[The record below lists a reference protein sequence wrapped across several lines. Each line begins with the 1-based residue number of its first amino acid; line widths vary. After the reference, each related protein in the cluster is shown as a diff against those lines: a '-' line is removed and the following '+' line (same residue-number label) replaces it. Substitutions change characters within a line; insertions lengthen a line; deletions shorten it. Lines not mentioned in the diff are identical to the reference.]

1 MLKNFFRRTPPLKDA
16 LNESI
21 LALGRQKRKLEII
34 DSKLKARRSELFRLC
49 TSALEKKSSERA
61 KIYANEIAEIKKVQE
76 KVSNGILLLEQLT
89 LRMET
94 LRELGTTF
102 AQLEPTLE
110 AVRQVSDQ
118 LSEIMPEV
126 SGELMHIGS
135 CLNSVMAEMKI
146 PLSSEAEVTVFS
158 ETNENEE
165 ILDEA
170 SACIRGRLIQ
180 QLPEPPKEIDLVA
193 PMQFGG
199 GGRLTRGVSQPS
211 AGSTMDEEKAL
222 LYHLERN
229 EGVLDFRELSSK
241 FGMNERQV
249 TRLIESLSKKGLI
262 RIMTASEAIASDG
275 DQ

>member
-94 LRELGTTF
+94 LREVGTTF

-135 CLNSVMAEMKI
+135 CLNSVMVEMRI
-146 PLSSEAEVTVFS
+146 PLSEAEVAVVSDTI
-158 ETNENEE
+158 ENEE

-199 GGRLTRGVSQPS
+199 GGRLTRGVSQSP
-211 AGSTMDEEKAL
+211 ADSTMDEEKAL

>member
-16 LNESI
+16 LNEAI
-21 LALGRQKRKLEII
+21 TALGRQKRKLEII
-34 DSKLKARRSELFRLC
+34 DAKLKARRSELFRLC

-94 LRELGTTF
+94 LREVGSTF

-110 AVRQVSDQ
+110 AVRQVSEQ
-118 LSEIMPEV
+118 LSEIIPEV
-126 SGELMHIGS
+126 SGELTYIGG
-135 CLNSVMAEMKI
+135 CLNSVMTEMRI
-146 PLSSEAEVTVFS
+146 PLSEVEVAAISDTI
-158 ETNENEE
+158 ENEE

-170 SACIRGRLIQ
+170 SAFIRGRLIE
-180 QLPEPPKEIDLVA
+180 QLPEPPKEIGMAA
-193 PMQFGG
+193 PMHFGVE
-199 GGRLTRGVSQPS
+199 GRLTKGVSHSPEDNTID
-211 AGSTMDEEKAL
+211 GEDVL
-222 LYHLERN
+222 LKHLERN
-229 EGVLDFRELSSK
+229 EGVLDFRELSLK

>member
-16 LNESI
+16 LSEAIIN
-21 LALGRQKRKLEII
+21 LGRQKRKLEII
-34 DSKLKARRSELFRLC
+34 DVKLKARRRELFRLC
-49 TSALEKKSSERA
+49 TSAIEKKSSERA

-76 KVSNGILLLEQLT
+76 KVSNGILLLEQLM

-94 LRELGTTF
+94 LREVGSTF

-110 AVRQVSDQ
+110 VVRQVSDQ
-118 LSEIMPEV
+118 LSEVIPEV
-126 SGELMHIGS
+126 SGELMHIGNS
-135 CLNSVMAEMKI
+135 LNSVMAEMRI
-146 PLSSEAEVTVFS
+146 PLSEIEVAAISDTI
-158 ETNENEE
+158 ENEE

-170 SACIRGRLIQ
+170 SAFIRGRLIE
-180 QLPEPPKEIDLVA
+180 QLPEPPKEIGSAVPINSIGTGLLEKNTSRPQVD
-193 PMQFGG
+193 
-199 GGRLTRGVSQPS
+199 TRIEG
-211 AGSTMDEEKAL
+211 EEAL
-222 LYHLERN
+222 LEHLERN

>member
-16 LNESI
+16 LNEAI
-21 LALGRQKRKLEII
+21 IALGRQKRKLEII
-34 DSKLKARRSELFRLC
+34 DAKLKARRNEIFKLC
-49 TSALEKKSSERA
+49 TSALKNKSSERA
-61 KIYANEIAEIKKVQE
+61 KIYANEIAEIKKIQE

-94 LRELGTTF
+94 LREVGSTF

-110 AVRQVSDQ
+110 VVKQVSDQ
-118 LSEIMPEV
+118 LSEIIPDV
-126 SGELMHIGS
+126 SGELMQIGS
-135 CLNSVMAEMKI
+135 CLNSVMAEMRI
-146 PLSSEAEVTVFS
+146 PLSDVETAAISDTAESEEV
-158 ETNENEE
+158 
-165 ILDEA
+165 LDEV
-170 SACIRGRLIQ
+170 SAFIRGRLIER
-180 QLPEPPKEIDLVA
+180 LPEPPKEIGFAA
-193 PMQFGG
+193 PVHFGAE
-199 GGRLTRGVSQPS
+199 GRLTKSVSHMPV
-211 AGSTMDEEKAL
+211 GSTKDEEEVL
-222 LYHLERN
+222 MEHLERN

>member
-16 LNESI
+16 LNEAIIS
-21 LALGRQKRKLEII
+21 LGRQKRKLEII
-34 DSKLKARRSELFRLC
+34 DAKLKARRNELFRLC

-94 LRELGTTF
+94 LREVGSTF

-118 LSEIMPEV
+118 LSEFIPEV
-126 SGELMHIGS
+126 SGELMQIGS
-135 CLNSVMAEMKI
+135 CLNSVMAEMRI
-146 PLSSEAEVTVFS
+146 PLSDLEVAAISDTI
-158 ETNENEE
+158 ENEE

-170 SACIRGRLIQ
+170 SALIRGRLIE
-180 QLPEPPKEIDLVA
+180 QLPEPPQEIGFA
-193 PMQFGG
+193 MPMQFGAEG
-199 GGRLTRGVSQPS
+199 HLNKGFSHSR
-211 AGSTMDEEKAL
+211 AGSTKDGEEVL
-222 LYHLERN
+222 LEHLERN
-229 EGVLDFRELSSK
+229 EGVLDFRELSSE

-262 RIMTASEAIASDG
+262 KIMTASEAIASDG